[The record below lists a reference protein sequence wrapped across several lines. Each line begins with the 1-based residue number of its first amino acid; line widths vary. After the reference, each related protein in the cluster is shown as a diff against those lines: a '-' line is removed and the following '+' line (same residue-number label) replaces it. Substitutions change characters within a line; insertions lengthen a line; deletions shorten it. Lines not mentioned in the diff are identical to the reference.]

1 MAGLPRTSA
10 IEELHDVDE
19 LYEMDNHSNIQP
31 PRTEAKKI
39 LHICK
44 ELQKMKMTP
53 KVFITGFLCSNDSD
67 VAFQRQYWRTG
78 TGLEGALEVVRAV
91 KTTATSTPKGAAMW
105 KEFIKDEAVE
115 ILRQERPPSGYY
127 PNGSFYSSQEIGL
140 PFFTPKA
147 ALERKR
153 LLTEE
158 HTPFLFTL
166 LKRTMNDGDEDDN
179 GPSEDRHNKGE
190 DALLNLEGIEIEPS
204 PTPVDRKTKTAMK
217 LNESFP
223 LGPSLC
229 IDNVNMEQ
237 RVHTHSIGH
246 QSMMFHGTWG
256 YIHHPPPSL
265 LASVDHTKFTLD
277 PYYTALSHLP
287 DFEIQPSL
295 LLPTYEENIHFEEV
309 LKSQIAQVMYHY
321 IAQPLDPK
329 LAISR
334 KPPPIDP
341 IDCLPPKIQML
352 KLMEASDNSAEGF
365 GQVIKMIINQIG
377 LKPEE
382 FCSRVQ
388 LIDGD
393 LGTSQN
399 FNSLRT
405 LRTPSNFP
413 DHQLHNISFQLGAS
427 HTLWNIAQ
435 SILTAHFGDQERSN
449 DLGAWQYLHAL
460 GIPPEKAIPKKD
472 FTLMMGTKNE
482 PIPNVQPK
490 IATTQWNK
498 TIEACYTKNFSP
510 KARRA
515 T

>member
-10 IEELHDVDE
+10 IEELHDADE

-31 PRTEAKKI
+31 PRTEAEKI

-53 KVFITGFLCSNDSD
+53 KVFITGFLRSNDSD
-67 VAFQRQYWRTG
+67 IAFRRRYWRTG

-140 PFFTPKA
+140 PFFTPEA

-179 GPSEDRHNKGE
+179 GPSEDCHNTGE

-204 PTPVDRKTKTAMK
+204 PTPVDRKTKIAATICSMVSFARNRQHNGLQLFNSIRFVSAGLTERMNEYLHLIGLTSCRQTAISALTVLSSCAASELKTAMK

-229 IDNVNMEQ
+229 IDNVDMEQ

-246 QSMMFHGTWG
+246 RSMMFHGTWG

-277 PYYTALSHLP
+277 SYYTALSHLP

-295 LLPTYEENIHFEEV
+295 FLPTYEENIHFEEV

-341 IDCLPPKIQML
+341 IDCSPPKIQML
-352 KLMEASDNSAEGF
+352 
-365 GQVIKMIINQIG
+365 
-377 LKPEE
+377 
-382 FCSRVQ
+382 
-388 LIDGD
+388 
-393 LGTSQN
+393 
-399 FNSLRT
+399 
-405 LRTPSNFP
+405 
-413 DHQLHNISFQLGAS
+413 
-427 HTLWNIAQ
+427 
-435 SILTAHFGDQERSN
+435 
-449 DLGAWQYLHAL
+449 
-460 GIPPEKAIPKKD
+460 
-472 FTLMMGTKNE
+472 
-482 PIPNVQPK
+482 
-490 IATTQWNK
+490 
-498 TIEACYTKNFSP
+498 
-510 KARRA
+510 
-515 T
+515 